1 MWELKFEEIVRER
14 KTCGKAVNQGATD
27 EDIEKFI
34 KSATDELCVT
44 LPHEYVM
51 VLKKVNGIEFN
62 GFILYGID
70 EALLSNTP
78 QQRINGF
85 LESNKIWYE
94 NPWQKEYIFFGE
106 SNISWYV
113 YKISSKKYYELDNPS
128 GRIMEEYCGFYS
140 MLEQMLSDALL

>member
-1 MWELKFEEIVRER
+1 MWELRFEEIVRER

-51 VLKKVNGIEFN
+51 VLKKVNGIDFN

-94 NPWQKEYIFFGE
+94 NPWQKEYIFFL
-106 SNISWYV
+106 IQV
-113 YKISSKKYYELDNPS
+113 LV
-128 GRIMEEYCGFYS
+128 
-140 MLEQMLSDALL
+140 L